1 MVTKPSGNTWNYT
14 TGQCLDENGKFLPT
28 WSSNTCSED
37 TFIERNNG
45 ILRNAL
51 PSEISKELCD
61 KYNGFFMPAAE
72 VCEKEGDLD
81 SLRKC
86 LPEQA
91 CVVRVTTAVFL
102 PVELAQITSSALS
115 L

>member
-1 MVTKPSGNTWNYT
+1 MVTKPSGNTWNST
-14 TGQCLDENGKFLPT
+14 TGQCLDEYGKFLPT
-28 WSSNTCSED
+28 WSANTCSED
-37 TFIERNNG
+37 TFVERNNG

-81 SLRKC
+81 SLSKC

-102 PVELAQITSSALS
+102 PVELAQITSLALS